1 MTELVPFITLSK
13 ENFAEFQRQVYD
25 YASSICL
32 DNGFLTH
39 RHGLLSFVVTTA
51 IWQNLPGNEILDDAV
66 PPNIVFRPRDIL
78 TPPDIP
84 AEKTNAWRLFEYR
97 TKEFDKL
104 GLGISFF
111 VHEIFLLRPIFQQ

>member
-51 IWQNLPGNEILDDAV
+51 IWQNLPGNEIPDDAA
-66 PPNIVFRPRDIL
+66 PPNIV
-78 TPPDIP
+78 
-84 AEKTNAWRLFEYR
+84 
-97 TKEFDKL
+97 
-104 GLGISFF
+104 F
-111 VHEIFLLRPIFQQ
+111 VHEIFLLRPIFQQKTPMLGDFSNTEQKNLIR